1 MQVGDLVKHNGS
13 GPVGWKMKGYI
24 GMITKRKKHVHDGAA
39 WCVRWVSSSV
49 SDWDQSVHYYSSELE
64 VISESR

>member
-13 GPVGWKMKGYI
+13 GPVGWKMKDCI
-24 GMITKRKKHVHDGAA
+24 GMITKRMKHVHDGAA
-39 WCVRWVSSSV
+39 WRVRWVSSSV

-64 VISESR
+64 VINESR